1 MKREGEEA
9 MKNITEAT
17 RLHLESLDDEES
29 LQDRSRMDAAFLAD
43 MAAIEAEGDFVEFLP

>member
-1 MKREGEEA
+1 

-17 RLHLESLDDEES
+17 SLHLESLDDEES
-29 LQDRSRMDAAFLAD
+29 PEDRSRMDAAFLAD